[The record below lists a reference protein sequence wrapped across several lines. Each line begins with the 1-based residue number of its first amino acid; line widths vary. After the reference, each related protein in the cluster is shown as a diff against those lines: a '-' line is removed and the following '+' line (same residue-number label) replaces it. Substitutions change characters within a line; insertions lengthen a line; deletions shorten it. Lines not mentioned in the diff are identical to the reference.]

1 MNKSDPPFVPNLA
14 HLWVPFI
21 TLHVLGEVGTIL
33 LLLTYFFSKNV
44 HRHPTLVNFWITWLI
59 YSVSYTLLLYDKQ
72 QYTNPDTLCRV
83 QAAMVDGSPSMVVT
97 AGLVAVIQMIQIWKK
112 VHRPPNSI
120 YKLTST
126 AKQKS
131 RVCLVLFLFVPYLV
145 FLVFSIGS
153 ALVGK
158 KDFLLTNPM
167 NGLYCSLDVDGF
179 SRYSIP
185 AYCTV
190 VMTCSL
196 GFEVAISYKY
206 WRTRA
211 TTARAFT
218 LLRRDLPFSLIVR
231 MLMFSVVSVM
241 VISIGIIYMSNWLVP
256 WPYMMQATLPL
267 FSVCVFGTQRDL
279 LMAWACWHRSKPKPQ
294 LKLLQITE
302 MAISESNLA
311 RLPPVGILEIA
322 SASGSRT
329 RFSSAPSSAVERGT
343 VSGEETV

>member
-1 MNKSDPPFVPNLA
+1 MFVVSILGSPPQSFPVHTTRSSKEKFPKAVAVKRIILFEA

-21 TLHVLGEVGTIL
+21 TLHVVGEVGTML

-59 YSVSYTLLLYDKQ
+59 YS
-72 QYTNPDTLCRV
+72 
-83 QAAMVDGSPSMVVT
+83 AAMVDGSPSMVVT
-97 AGLVAVIQMIQIWKK
+97 AGLVAVIQIWKK

-120 YKLTST
+120 YKLTSS

-131 RVCLVLFLFVPYLV
+131 RISLVLFLFVPYMV

-153 ALVGK
+153 ALVGRT
-158 KDFLLTNPM
+158 DFSLTNPM
-167 NGLYCSLDVDGF
+167 NGLYCSLHVDGF

-190 VMTCSL
+190 VMTCLL

-218 LLRRDLPFSLIVR
+218 LLKRDLPFSLILR
-231 MLMFSVVSVM
+231 MLLFSVVSVM

-256 WPYMMQATLPL
+256 WPYMMQATCMSYYNLGL
-267 FSVCVFGTQRDL
+267 
-279 LMAWACWHRSKPKPQ
+279 RSNG
-294 LKLLQITE
+294 
-302 MAISESNLA
+302 AD
-311 RLPPVGILEIA
+311 
-322 SASGSRT
+322 
-329 RFSSAPSSAVERGT
+329 
-343 VSGEETV
+343 

>member
-1 MNKSDPPFVPNLA
+1 MNKS
-14 HLWVPFI
+14 
-21 TLHVLGEVGTIL
+21 GEVGTIL

-83 QAAMVDGSPSMVVT
+83 QAAMVDGSPSLVVT
-97 AGLVAVIQMIQIWKK
+97 AGLVAVIQIWKK

-120 YKLTST
+120 YKLTLT

-131 RVCLVLFLFVPYLV
+131 RISLVLFLFVPYMV

-153 ALVGK
+153 ALVGR
-158 KDFLLTNPM
+158 KDFSLTNPM
-167 NGLYCSLDVDGF
+167 NGLYCSLHVDGF

-190 VMTCSL
+190 VMTFLL

-218 LLRRDLPFSLIVR
+218 LLKRDLPFSLILR
-231 MLMFSVVSVM
+231 MLLFSVVSVM

-267 FSVCVFGTQRDL
+267 FS
-279 LMAWACWHRSKPKPQ
+279 